1 MYVCV
6 KRRSSL
12 HTLRLSR
19 WAVLSIISRGF
30 RCTCMYIGPSSSICQ
45 QLLFFFLYLCRCFFL
60 RPLFQTLN
68 TVYIPFFL
76 ALSSGCAFLSFFFS
90 GYGWLYTYFY
100 LPLLLLL
107 PFHFLLPFFFSF
119 FFFSPRSN
127 SWRLD
132 ATKNNTK
139 KKVIFFILFIST
151 AIRHSLDTFHFFF
164 FLVIVSNVFQLIRQ
178 EKELSRFFFF
188 FFVFFSHFKKML
200 FFYFWWCA
208 LKFLLTHRVLF

>member
-45 QLLFFFLYLCRCFFL
+45 QLLFFFLYLRRCFFL

-107 PFHFLLPFFFSF
+107 PFHFLLPFFFLF
-119 FFFSPRSN
+119 FFFSRAQIRDGST
-127 SWRLD
+127 RRK
-132 ATKNNTK
+132 TTQK
-139 KKVIFFILFIST
+139 KKLFFLFFSYPPRFVTVSIHF
-151 AIRHSLDTFHFFF
+151 IFFF
-164 FLVIVSNVFQLIRQ
+164 FLVVVSNVFQLIRQ
-178 EKELSRFFFF
+178 EKELSRVFFF